1 MQWLEQGWKRNGDM
15 IQWLLTVS
23 GQVGCGNIWLSVTM
37 FLKLSIFPCCPPTQ
51 HIETYYSWLQFGE
64 MTQDCNINCSLL

>member
-37 FLKLSIFPCCPPTQ
+37 FLKLSIFLCCPPTQ
-51 HIETYYSWLQFGE
+51 HIETCYSWLQFGE
-64 MTQDCNINCSLL
+64 MT